1 MTEARAKDE
10 PAAPGPGPDLDAR
23 ELVPPE
29 PLSVKEIARLL
40 LRTWPYLK
48 PVAWHVA
55 GWFSLAMVIGLIAGY
70 VTITGVDL
78 FTNAVL
84 DAQPIAPLQRLVM
97 ILDPSYVE
105 AAELTA
111 DQRTT
116 ILVRLVLYGVAFT
129 ILISMLAD
137 ALGVVYW
144 ETWIAQAINQHLR
157 VKMIE
162 NAEHLSLRYQSHA
175 RTGDAIYRV
184 FQDSRMISN
193 VISTII
199 LDPLEQGA
207 AMLGAF
213 VIIWFFSP
221 VLGTM
226 FTVAAIPIFLV
237 VVWWTPRI
245 QRLSWLSRQSN
256 SDVTSRI
263 QEVAASIRVLK
274 ANQAEDLAVA
284 RFDRDSRAALD
295 YAYHLRL
302 EIMLLLIVITTIA
315 AVTLIGADYLMA
327 DWTVAGD
334 PTFLGGVFA
343 FILTFTIWNFGAF
356 EAARENNE
364 ELIGKY
370 NFLFVTW
377 VRAIDM
383 AMGLNRAYYLLDL
396 KPGVAEREDAV
407 PMPAPIDEV
416 RYEGV
421 SFAYDAD
428 APVLTDVNMTA
439 RTGTITAIVGATGA
453 GKSTLM
459 SLLLRLYD
467 PDAGSIRI
475 NGTPLVDL
483 TIDSIRANTAIAL
496 QQNVLFATTV
506 AENISYAMP
515 GITREDIRRAA
526 EVACADAF
534 IAEMA
539 DGYDT
544 ELGERGGKLSTGQ
557 RQRLSIARAVVRNT
571 PILILDEPT
580 ASLDAETEH
589 EVLANLADWGR
600 NRVVFVITHRLS
612 TIRSAD
618 QIAFLKDGRV
628 TEVGTHEEL
637 MAEIDGDY
645 RRFVAEET
653 RSTPA

>member
-1 MTEARAKDE
+1 MTEAGTEDE
-10 PAAPGPGPDLDAR
+10 PTASGHGPDLDAR
-23 ELVPPE
+23 ELVPPP

-40 LRTWPYLK
+40 LRTWPHLK
-48 PVAWHVA
+48 PVAWHVV
-55 GWFSLAMVIGLIAGY
+55 GWFSLAMVIGLIVGY

-84 DAQPIAPLQRLVM
+84 NAQPIAPLQRLVL
-97 ILDPSYVE
+97 ILDPSYVD
-105 AAELTA
+105 ATELSG

-129 ILISMLAD
+129 ILIRMLAD

-221 VLGTM
+221 VLGTV

-295 YAYHLRL
+295 YAYDLRL

-315 AVTLIGADYLMA
+315 AVTLIAADYLMA

-356 EAARENNE
+356 QAARENNE

-383 AMGLNRAYYLLDL
+383 AMGLNRAFYLLDL

-407 PMPAPIDEV
+407 PMPAPIDEI

-428 APVLTDVNMTA
+428 VPVLTDVNMTA

-475 NGTPLVDL
+475 NDTPLDDL

-506 AENISYAMP
+506 AENISYATP

-557 RQRLSIARAVVRNT
+557 RQRLSIARALVRNT

-589 EVLANLADWGR
+589 EVLGNLADWGR
-600 NRVVFVITHRLS
+600 DRVVFVITHRLS

-628 TEVGTHEEL
+628 TEVGTHDDL
-637 MAEIDGDY
+637 IAQIDGDY